1 MVIQL
6 RCSTIPEKMPAS
18 DATQAINVQSL
29 GRLAHQGS
37 RSPPKLQE
45 TQVFLRVFEVSAAIT
60 VLGTNTELLV
70 QRQSRRQCVLQGV
83 MLQYL

>member
-1 MVIQL
+1 
-6 RCSTIPEKMPAS
+6 MPPS
-18 DATQAINVQSL
+18 DGTQAINVQSR

-37 RSPPKLQE
+37 QSPPKLQE
-45 TQVFLRVFEVSAAIT
+45 TQAFLRVFEVSAAIT

-70 QRQSRRQCVLQGV
+70 RRRSRRQCVLRDV